1 MAFLPTTTEPEA
13 LIEEYAVEVARRLGY
28 TGPQA
33 RNQAVLKALRT
44 LIDVLPPPPLTEE
57 ERAKSKARW
66 ATILEHARQYRK
78 EHPYDPANPE
88 SRVWQEELYGAD
100 GLPVSRE
107 NLTNAERAERMQ
119 HYVDL
124 GVAYREQHPYD
135 DDSPPSKVWQDE
147 LYDENGL
154 PK

>member
-1 MAFLPTTTEPEA
+1 MAFFPTTTEPEA
-13 LIEEYAVEVARRLGY
+13 LCNRKVARRLG
-28 TGPQA
+28 GPEA
-33 RNQAVLKALRT
+33 RNQAVLKALQT
-44 LIDVLPPPPLTEE
+44 LIDVLPPPTLTPE
-57 ERAKSKARW
+57 ERAKSDATWAR
-66 ATILEHARQYRK
+66 IRENARKYR
-78 EHPYDPANPE
+78 EQHPYDPANPE

-100 GLPVSRE
+100 GLPASRE
-107 NLTNAERAERMQ
+107 NLTMAERAERMQ
-119 HYVDL
+119 QYVDF

>member
-28 TGPQA
+28 KGPQA

-44 LIDVLPPPPLTEE
+44 LIDVLPPAQLTPE
-57 ERAKSKARW
+57 ERAESKARW
-66 ATILEHARQYRK
+66 EEILEHGRQYREK
-78 EHPYDPANPE
+78 
-88 SRVWQEELYGAD
+88 
-100 GLPVSRE
+100 
-107 NLTNAERAERMQ
+107 
-119 HYVDL
+119 
-124 GVAYREQHPYD
+124 HPYD
-135 DDSPPSKVWQDE
+135 DDNPPSKVWQEE